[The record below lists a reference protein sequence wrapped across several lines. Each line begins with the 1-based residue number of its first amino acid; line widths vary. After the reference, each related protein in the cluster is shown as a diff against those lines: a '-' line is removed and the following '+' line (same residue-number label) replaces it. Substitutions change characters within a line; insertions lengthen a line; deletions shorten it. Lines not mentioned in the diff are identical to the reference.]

1 MTISPVFL
9 AALPYFQGLRP
20 EEIEAVRGYIFERR
34 YDRNEVIIMEGE
46 PCQAAYF
53 VAQGRAKIVKTSE
66 EGREQV
72 LRVMR
77 HGDSFNDVPV
87 FDGGPNPATAVAL
100 EETLIW
106 GIPKDRLLGLVR
118 NNPKVAENVLRVF
131 SQRLRQLVALVE
143 DLAFR
148 HVTARLAKM
157 LLEHESEDERRLTQ
171 QEMAALVGTARE
183 MVGRGLKALE
193 ALGAI
198 KIDRKRIVIVNR
210 AVLRDLV

>member
-106 GIPKDRLLGLVR
+106 GIPKDRLLELVR

-157 LLEHESEDERRLTQ
+157 LLEHEPEGERRLTQ

>member
-210 AVLRDLV
+210 DVLRDLV

>member
-106 GIPKDRLLGLVR
+106 GIPKDRLLELVR

-157 LLEHESEDERRLTQ
+157 LLEHEPEGERRLTQ

-210 AVLRDLV
+210 DVLRDLV

>member
-106 GIPKDRLLGLVR
+106 GIPKDRLLELVR

>member
-20 EEIEAVRGYIFERR
+20 EEIDAVRGYIFERR

-210 AVLRDLV
+210 DVLRDLV

>member
-106 GIPKDRLLGLVR
+106 GIPKDRLLELVR

-210 AVLRDLV
+210 DVLRDLV